1 MKLTI
6 ENFSEKV
13 SHKEKFPE
21 AWAEFV
27 TYKPDITQIKKQ
39 FEPYEKYK
47 NYIVIGNGGSISS
60 LVGFWGAFAYQSK
73 KNLEIVSTMEPDYL
87 YDVMNRYHQKDTLV
101 IAISKSGT
109 TVGVIESLM
118 YFKNYQILCITSV
131 GEGTLSAMAQEM
143 GWQQIDHPAIGGR
156 FTGRTAVAY
165 GPAHLLGIDIAGIEE
180 GAAAAVEKNIKID
193 GQAWRAAKF
202 LFEADISGGCNEI
215 FLPVYSKSLIGFNH
229 LITQLIHESDAKE
242 NKGLSIIATEAP
254 ESQHHTNQRFFGGPK
269 NMVGMFVTVAKSHQK
284 IKIEVPDNIKNISL
298 RGGTV
303 DDLNGADL
311 HKSLLCEA
319 KGTMGDAKE
328 QGIPYMNIELEEITP
343 EAIGEYMVFWQF
355 VAYYSALIREINPLN
370 QPQVE
375 RSKDLSLEY
384 RVDK

>member
-39 FEPYEKYK
+39 FAPYEKYK

-60 LVGFWGAFAYQSK
+60 LVGFWGAFGSSST

-87 YDVMNRYHQKDTLV
+87 YDLKQKYHQKDTLV

-118 YFKNYQILCITSV
+118 YFKSYPFLVITTI
-131 GEGTLSAMAQEM
+131 GEGTLSAIAENMD
-143 GWQQIDHPAIGGR
+143 WQQIEHPAIGGR
-156 FTGRTAVAY
+156 FTGRSSVGY
-165 GPAHLLGIDIAGIEE
+165 GPAYLVGIDIAGIEK
-180 GAAAAVEKNIKID
+180 GAAAAMESSKKID
-193 GQAWRAAKF
+193 SPAWRMAEF
-202 LFEADISGGCNEI
+202 LFESDTSGRRNEI
-215 FLPVYSKSLIGFNH
+215 FLPIYSKYLIGFNH
-229 LITQLIHESDAKE
+229 LITQLMHESVGKDG
-242 NKGLSIIATEAP
+242 KGLSVIATEAP

-269 NMVGMFVTVAKSHQK
+269 NMVGAFVTVAKSHQK

>member
-6 ENFSEKV
+6 ENYCERAA
-13 SHKEKFPE
+13 HKDKFPGG
-21 AWAEFV
+21 WAEFA

-47 NYIVIGNGGSISS
+47 NYIVTGNGGSISS
-60 LVGFWGAFAYQSK
+60 LVGFWGAFAHQSK

-87 YDVMNRYHQKDTLV
+87 HDVMNRYHQKDTLV

-109 TVGVIESLM
+109 TVGVIESLV
-118 YFKNYQILCITSV
+118 YFKNYPVLVITSI

-143 GWQQIDHPAIGGR
+143 GWEKIEHPAIGGR

-165 GPAHLLGIDIAGIEE
+165 GPARLLGIDIAGIEK
-180 GAAAAVEKNIKID
+180 GAAAAVEKNTKMD
-193 GQAWRAAKF
+193 GPAWRVAKF
-202 LFEADISGGCNEI
+202 LYDCDTSGGRNEV
-215 FLPVYSKSLIGFNH
+215 FLPVYSKFLIGFNH

-242 NKGLSIIATEAP
+242 GKGLSIIAAEAP

-269 NMVGMFVTVAKSHQK
+269 NMVGIFVTVAKSHQK
-284 IKIEVPDNIKNISL
+284 IKIEVPEKIKNITL

-303 DDLNGADL
+303 DDLNNSDL
-311 HKSLLCEA
+311 HHSLLCEA

-328 QGIPYMNIELEEITP
+328 QGIPYINIELGEITP

-355 VAYYSALIREINPLN
+355 VAYYCALLRGINPLD

-375 RSKDLSLEY
+375 RSKELALNFRS
-384 RVDK
+384 K